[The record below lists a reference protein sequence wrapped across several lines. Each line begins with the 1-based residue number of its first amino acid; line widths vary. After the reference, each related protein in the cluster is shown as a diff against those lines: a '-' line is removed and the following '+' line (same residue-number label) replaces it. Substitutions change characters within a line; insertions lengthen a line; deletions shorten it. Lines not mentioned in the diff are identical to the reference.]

1 MGVAA
6 AQFEH
11 LGVPQ
16 EPWRGP
22 LSDHVL
28 GVPPKDTPEVTAA
41 KLALNQAYSQ
51 VCLVFICVVYF
62 LIGLVWFAGF
72 GCFA

>member
-1 MGVAA
+1 MFKILSVILGVAS

-11 LGVPQ
+11 FAVPGVPQ

-22 LSDHVL
+22 YSDHVI
-28 GVPPKDTPEVTAA
+28 GVPPKDTPEVAAA

-51 VCLVFICVVYF
+51 VC
-62 LIGLVWFAGF
+62 
-72 GCFA
+72 